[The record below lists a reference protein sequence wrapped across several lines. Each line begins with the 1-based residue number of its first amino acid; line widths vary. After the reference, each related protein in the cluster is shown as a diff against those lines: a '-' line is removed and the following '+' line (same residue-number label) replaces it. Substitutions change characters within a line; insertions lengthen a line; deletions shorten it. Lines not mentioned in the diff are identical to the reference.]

1 MCVCMCAVVWC
12 VVYTHEQ
19 MLHSFNP
26 ARCHQL
32 FSRQTSM
39 VCSGAPAFKGL
50 SCFLIAYDCRSF
62 RWLTH
67 TIQLHANS
75 VTVPSTGYVM
85 CRHKERNTKRKIWN
99 RKEVIFSI
107 ILMLQW
113 SDSSGILLWD
123 QIVSVSFLFRILSGE
138 TLTQHTIYSIPS
150 VDFRIK
156 KDILTIVHTRPSD
169 MKRNE
174 RKTTPAASTHMHSG
188 QRVMRPKSSTA
199 SLFEI
204 LLYHYR
210 LSCVSFGFRFYFHMC
225 DEDIN
230 MSTKIESKCVC
241 VWLDI
246 IGILSL

>member
-1 MCVCMCAVVWC
+1 M
-12 VVYTHEQ
+12 TH
-19 MLHSFNP
+19 SYN
-26 ARCHQL
+26 
-32 FSRQTSM
+32 T
-39 VCSGAPAFKGL
+39 APCEF
-50 SCFLIAYDCRSF
+50 C
-62 RWLTH
+62 
-67 TIQLHANS
+67 
-75 VTVPSTGYVM
+75 
-85 CRHKERNTKRKIWN
+85 
-99 RKEVIFSI
+99 
-107 ILMLQW
+107 
-113 SDSSGILLWD
+113 DSSKHRICYVSTQRTKYKKKNMKSKRSNILDYFDAPVKRFQWD
-123 QIVSVSFLFRILSGE
+123 SSLRSDRKCQFFLFRILSGE

-241 VWLDI
+241 V
-246 IGILSL
+246 